1 MSSNIVVFFVLFTL
15 SAFLSTQVKHRR
27 ECLLPFIGIS
37 NPKNSD
43 NSSEIQQERNFKF
56 HVTSRCWK
64 FMAKTSPDTVVLSNP
79 FDDTPTKKCTTPT
92 VLVGP
97 MQAKQAPGYMPVNSM
112 AMMMQVENGAPPP
125 LNSLS
130 SLSARVY
137 PSDQPMIFTSSNP
150 NAPPICPCGKCHRE
164 IHDNDQAIQCYR
176 GCKFWFH
183 RTCVAEAAIVTTK
196 PLFRKSRRRNFV
208 RHTSLTR
215 EHQELIQFAKK
226 KWDEFMVEYERARK
240 ANNNSSVIYPP
251 ASNTNNTDNHFRNV
265 SILIFF
271 QHWNVADGLDS
282 AMESIEK
289 CPESAEY
296 LLKLKSPKL
305 EYVGRSVACV
315 GDNELVVAIRH
326 RKTKRTVFL
335 PAIMVEFKPQLT
347 ADLTTSSS
355 LLLNSPAAT
364 KNELIM
370 SLSSQRRTLSM
381 KARQVHRT
389 LHMSGELLNIA
400 TEFINTQDSSELNN
414 DGFSVVLP
422 PANLKATCPQE
433 IYNLHDIITAE
444 RLEKMDEFL
453 ESFFNI
459 PNKEKQAIGC
469 GNFVIMLAE
478 KCQDPI
484 QRRCLFYLSCL
495 FRLAWLY
502 SSKRVVMVE
511 DMEKAAL
518 PFSIGSK
525 LLQVYGRSK
534 GRFNKEKLSLSTA
547 SRDALI
553 AHIVLLSLALNNFSV
568 PIQDLCTNATLSN
581 SRVRSISRA
590 LGCNVIKSND
600 QQLIVLRQP
609 PKSQSSTLQ
618 FEKATVSHK

>member
-1 MSSNIVVFFVLFTL
+1 MD
-15 SAFLSTQVKHRR
+15 STPRII
-27 ECLLPFIGIS
+27 CA
-37 NPKNSD
+37 
-43 NSSEIQQERNFKF
+43 
-56 HVTSRCWK
+56 T
-64 FMAKTSPDTVVLSNP
+64 FMHS
-79 FDDTPTKKCTTPT
+79 
-92 VLVGP
+92 
-97 MQAKQAPGYMPVNSM
+97 MQHS
-112 AMMMQVENGAPPP
+112 
-125 LNSLS
+125 
-130 SLSARVY
+130 
-137 PSDQPMIFTSSNP
+137 
-150 NAPPICPCGKCHRE
+150 
-164 IHDNDQAIQCYR
+164 
-176 GCKFWFH
+176 
-183 RTCVAEAAIVTTK
+183 
-196 PLFRKSRRRNFV
+196 
-208 RHTSLTR
+208 
-215 EHQELIQFAKK
+215 
-226 KWDEFMVEYERARK
+226 
-240 ANNNSSVIYPP
+240 
-251 ASNTNNTDNHFRNV
+251 
-265 SILIFF
+265 
-271 QHWNVADGLDS
+271 
-282 AMESIEK
+282 MESIEK

-326 RKTKRTVFL
+326 RKTKRTVLL

-400 TEFINTQDSSELNN
+400 TEFISTQDDSELNN

-609 PKSQSSTLQ
+609 PKSQSSTLRGMIKVS
-618 FEKATVSHK
+618 EK

>member
-1 MSSNIVVFFVLFTL
+1 MPSIDSKSDHVNHY
-15 SAFLSTQVKHRR
+15 SHQHR
-27 ECLLPFIGIS
+27 
-37 NPKNSD
+37 
-43 NSSEIQQERNFKF
+43 Q
-56 HVTSRCWK
+56 
-64 FMAKTSPDTVVLSNP
+64 
-79 FDDTPTKKCTTPT
+79 
-92 VLVGP
+92 
-97 MQAKQAPGYMPVNSM
+97 
-112 AMMMQVENGAPPP
+112 
-125 LNSLS
+125 
-130 SLSARVY
+130 
-137 PSDQPMIFTSSNP
+137 
-150 NAPPICPCGKCHRE
+150 
-164 IHDNDQAIQCYR
+164 
-176 GCKFWFH
+176 
-183 RTCVAEAAIVTTK
+183 AEAAIVTTK

-240 ANNNSSVIYPP
+240 ANNSSSVIYPP
-251 ASNTNNTDNHFRNV
+251 TSNTNNNDNHFRNEKKQFDFGRQKH
-265 SILIFF
+265 S
-271 QHWNVADGLDS
+271 
-282 AMESIEK
+282 MESIEK

-305 EYVGRSVACV
+305 EYVGRSVACI

-355 LLLNSPAAT
+355 MLLNSPAAT

-400 TEFINTQDSSELNN
+400 TEFISTQDDSELNN

-469 GNFVIMLAE
+469 GNFVIMLAK

-484 QRRCLFYLSCL
+484 QRRYLFYLSCL

-568 PIQDLCTNATLSN
+568 PIQDLCTNATLSS

-609 PKSQSSTLQ
+609 PKSQSSTR
-618 FEKATVSHK
+618 K

>member
-1 MSSNIVVFFVLFTL
+1 MPSIDSKSDHVNHY
-15 SAFLSTQVKHRR
+15 SHQHR
-27 ECLLPFIGIS
+27 
-37 NPKNSD
+37 
-43 NSSEIQQERNFKF
+43 Q
-56 HVTSRCWK
+56 
-64 FMAKTSPDTVVLSNP
+64 
-79 FDDTPTKKCTTPT
+79 
-92 VLVGP
+92 
-97 MQAKQAPGYMPVNSM
+97 
-112 AMMMQVENGAPPP
+112 
-125 LNSLS
+125 
-130 SLSARVY
+130 
-137 PSDQPMIFTSSNP
+137 
-150 NAPPICPCGKCHRE
+150 
-164 IHDNDQAIQCYR
+164 
-176 GCKFWFH
+176 
-183 RTCVAEAAIVTTK
+183 AEAAIVTTK

-240 ANNNSSVIYPP
+240 ANNSSSVIYPP
-251 ASNTNNTDNHFRNV
+251 ASNTNNTDSHFRNEV
-265 SILIFF
+265 FVLTFHS
-271 QHWNVADGLDS
+271 
-282 AMESIEK
+282 MESIEK

-400 TEFINTQDSSELNN
+400 TEFISTQDSSELNN

-609 PKSQSSTLQ
+609 PKSQSSTR
-618 FEKATVSHK
+618 K